1 MDLNNLPTL
10 FELGQAVVA
19 VETPITERFKILGF
33 IYKLACVRGL
43 PLYFWNQGYSL
54 LQQVNELGQLV
65 PTDNQCT
72 SGLNWLLQHYDVPGI
87 FVFEGVISLDA
98 VTGIFPQQTLVTL
111 SNLVYELTA
120 NPVSRL
126 LVCLESYIELPPD
139 LTPLIPLLVNPLP
152 SAVAVKTFVRD
163 FCNSQF
169 ELSDSSIHPFETLV
183 RTCLGLPMGEL
194 EMLLSRLSGFTHT
207 LEEVTD
213 GVLNYKKGK
222 LKGQGVEFLG
232 EPDVV
237 QAGGLD
243 LLEEMLERA
252 AVLLKPEAKQH
263 NLSFP
268 KGMILWGPPGTGKS
282 LSAKLAAQ
290 KMGVPMVAA
299 DWAGLRGA
307 TAYES
312 RKNLREFLQF
322 CDANGEHGLVL
333 YFDDF
338 DKGFAGFDSDN
349 DGGVSRQLAG
359 KLLTWMQERT
369 SQVLVMA
376 TVNRL
381 EFLPPEL
388 VRRFDDIIF
397 VDLPHA
403 GARYEIFKL
412 HLAKYF
418 PGLDFNEKDW
428 LRLLRETKLLTPAE
442 IALMVRKTAEDA
454 FYRNTQEFSI
464 SELGEKPLTV
474 TVRDFLSVRSHFI
487 PSMIREE
494 DKIVEIRN
502 QAVYARPAASPDTS
516 HWAKEPEV
524 LFGS

>member
-1 MDLNNLPTL
+1 MLQLQDLSTL
-10 FELGQAVVA
+10 LEQGQAVIA
-19 VETPITERFKILGF
+19 IATPLTERFKILEF
-33 IYKLACVRGL
+33 LHKLACVREL
-43 PLYFWNQGYSL
+43 PLYFWNQGYS
-54 LQQVNELGQLV
+54 QLRKV
-65 PTDNQCT
+65 DDSLRLSESDYICT
-72 SGLNWLLQHYDVPGI
+72 SGLDWLLNNPDIPGI
-87 FVFEGVISLDA
+87 FVFEGVISPDT
-98 VTGIFPQQTLVTL
+98 VTGIFPQSTKIML
-111 SNLVYELTA
+111 SNLAYELTA
-120 NPVSRL
+120 SSLPRFL
-126 LVCLESYIELPPD
+126 LCLESYVEIPVELA
-139 LTPLIPLLVNPLP
+139 PLIPVLINPLP
-152 SAVAVKTFVRD
+152 NAIAIQNFVEK
-163 FCNSQF
+163 FCDRIPN
-169 ELSDSSIHPFETLV
+169 SIHKFETLV

-194 EMLLSRLSGFTHT
+194 EMLFSHLLGFSQT
-207 LEEVTD
+207 LEELID
-213 GVLNYKKGK
+213 GVLAYKKGK
-222 LKGQGVEFLG
+222 LKNQGIEFIS
-232 EPDVV
+232 EPDVP
-237 QAGGLD
+237 QAAGLD
-243 LLEEMLERA
+243 LLEDILERA
-252 AVLLKPEAKQH
+252 AVLLKPEAKNH

-282 LSAKLAAQ
+282 LSAKLAAK

-299 DWAGLRGA
+299 DWAGLRG
-307 TAYES
+307 TTVYES

-369 SQVLVMA
+369 SPVLVMA

-388 VRRFDDIIF
+388 VRRFDEIIF

-418 PGLDFNEKDW
+418 PGLDFSEKDW

-442 IALMVRKTAEDA
+442 IAMMVRKTAEDA
-454 FYRNTQEFSI
+454 FYRNTQECSG
-464 SELGEKPLTV
+464 EGLGEKPLTV
-474 TVRDFLSVRSHFI
+474 TVRDFLEVRSQFV

-502 QAVYARPAASPDTS
+502 KAVYARPAASPDTS
-516 HWAKEPEV
+516 RWAKEPEV
-524 LFGS
+524 LFGVDS

>member
-1 MDLNNLPTL
+1 MNLNDLPLL
-10 FELGQAVVA
+10 FDSKQTVVA
-19 VETPITERFKILGF
+19 IESPITERFKILEF
-33 IYKLACVRGL
+33 IHELAQNICL
-43 PLYFWNQGYSL
+43 PLYFWNKGYSE
-54 LQQVNELGQLV
+54 LQLFNNNQQLIF
-65 PTDNQCT
+65 TQYQFF
-72 SGLNWLLQHYDVPGI
+72 SGLNWLLQHPDVPGI
-87 FVFEGVISLDA
+87 FLVEGVISPDIL
-98 VTGIFPQQTLVTL
+98 TGMLSQQTEMVL
-111 SNLVYELTA
+111 SNLVYDLKA
-120 NPVSRL
+120 NSVPRF
-126 LVCLESYIELPPD
+126 LVCMESYVELPHS
-139 LTPLIPLLVNPLP
+139 LAPLIPTLINPLP
-152 SAVAVKTFVRD
+152 SPSDIKNLVQN
-163 FCNSQF
+163 FCDKKFSTNNIKS
-169 ELSDSSIHPFETLV
+169 ETLV
-183 RTCLGLPMGEL
+183 RTCLGLPLGEL
-194 EMLLSRLSGFTHT
+194 EMLLKRLSRFTYT
-207 LEEVTD
+207 LEELID
-213 GVLNYKKGK
+213 GVLDYKKSK
-222 LKGQGVEFLG
+222 LKGQGVEFIS
-232 EPDVV
+232 EPDVPN
-237 QAGGLD
+237 AAGLD
-243 LLEEMLERA
+243 LLSEILERA

-268 KGMILWGPPGTGKS
+268 RGMILWGPPGTGKS
-282 LSAKLAAQ
+282 LSAKLAAK

-338 DKGFAGFDSDN
+338 EKGFAGFDSDS
-349 DGGVSRQLAG
+349 DGGISRQLAG

-388 VRRFDDIIF
+388 IRRFDEIIF

-418 PGLDFNEKDW
+418 PSVDFCEKDW

-442 IALMVRKTAEDA
+442 IALMVRKTAQEV
-454 FYRNTQEFSI
+454 FYRNTQKFPTC
-464 SELGEKPLTV
+464 ELGKQPLNV
-474 TVRDFLSVRSHFI
+474 SVRDFLEVRSQFT

-502 QAVYARPAASPDTS
+502 KAVYARRAASPDTS
-516 HWAKEPEV
+516 RWAKEPEV
-524 LFGS
+524 LFGN